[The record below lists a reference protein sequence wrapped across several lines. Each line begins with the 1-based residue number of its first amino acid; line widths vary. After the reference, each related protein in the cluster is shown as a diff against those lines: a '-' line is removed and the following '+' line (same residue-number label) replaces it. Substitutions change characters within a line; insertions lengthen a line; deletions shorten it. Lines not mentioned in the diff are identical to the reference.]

1 MDHDCGRRG
10 NSSAV
15 ARQDSTPRDGLS
27 QRALWRADPRPAEP
41 DTPSR
46 GARVMTHWPA
56 RHGTPRFDWGSAPP
70 RRRAR
75 SASRG
80 RAAASARLW
89 STAPGRESVNTGT
102 EKQPLFIARKELRER
117 TALTAWGRRR
127 RPTGLD
133 CCKSTGGL
141 GSESAT
147 TCSSWGPLKL
157 LLDLVVTARCN
168 YFPPHSLF
176 CCNYFSPTWA
186 AVRLFML
193 ASHFINPA
201 CKRLIFS
208 TKAERKSDLLTTIN
222 T

>member
-1 MDHDCGRRG
+1 MTAADGATAAPSHGRTAPLGTGFRSERSDGQTRAQPSPIRRAEARG
-10 NSSAV
+10 W
-15 ARQDSTPRDGLS
+15 
-27 QRALWRADPRPAEP
+27 WRTD
-41 DTPSR
+41 
-46 GARVMTHWPA
+46 

-208 TKAERKSDLLTTIN
+208 TKAEGKSDLLTTIN